1 MPAELDDYSVANIF
15 GDELNGKPSKT
26 KWRIMDHSGL
36 DWVDVSSLETGVGY
50 WFYQQVKKDVRI
62 STGSGR
68 TLDFSGTVIELKS
81 GWNTIGS
88 PYPFPVNIEKDP
100 NFLYGPIS
108 YGIGGYEGWTD
119 EETQLKPWAGYGIY
133 NRTSFTQ
140 TVTIKPIQTAVQLAR
155 EKEDSDEG
163 WQMRLMARGATYADP
178 GNMIGR
184 VKGAQEEL
192 DKFDNPEPP
201 IMPEYVSMTMVRPDW
216 REEGFTNLFTS
227 DMRSLEQRDGIWDVE
242 LRVKG
247 EKGPI
252 TLSYDLEGEFPIEDA
267 LVMLD
272 MSTREHFNLLNEETI
287 EITEY
292 SEDFPYR
299 FKIFAGSP
307 EFVASA
313 MADALSLLPDE
324 FTLRQNYP
332 NPFNPSTTIEFTLPQ
347 PTKISLVIYNLMGQE
362 VRTLKR
368 GMTDTGHHSIL
379 WHGKDNRGQ
388 LVSSGV
394 YLVRFYSPEFTA
406 SHKMVLMK

>member
-1 MPAELDDYSVANIF
+1 MTN
-15 GDELNGKPSKT
+15 T
-26 KWRIMDHSGL
+26 
-36 DWVDVSSLETGVGY
+36 
-50 WFYQQVKKDVRI
+50 
-62 STGSGR
+62 R
-68 TLDFSGTVIELKS
+68 T
-81 GWNTIGS
+81 
-88 PYPFPVNIEKDP
+88 
-100 NFLYGPIS
+100 
-108 YGIGGYEGWTD
+108 
-119 EETQLKPWAGYGIY
+119 
-133 NRTSFTQ
+133 
-140 TVTIKPIQTAVQLAR
+140 LAR
-155 EKEDSDEG
+155 ESSDGEWKLQLNAEG
-163 WQMRLMARGATYADP
+163 ENYSDI
-178 GNMIGR
+178 GNIIGR
-184 VKGAQEEL
+184 LSDAEEGI
-192 DKFDNPEPP
+192 DHFDNPEPP
-201 IMPEYVSMTMVRPDW
+201 YLDKYVSMTFEIDNPSTKLPSMNSDVRSI
-216 REEGFTNLFTS
+216 FV
-227 DMRSLEQRDGIWDVE
+227 RDGVWDAAVQ
-242 LRVKG
+242 VKG

-252 TLSYDLEGEFPIEDA
+252 ILSYDLEGKFPIEDA

-272 MSTREHFNLLNEETI
+272 MSTREHYNLLEEQKV
-287 EITEY
+287 EILNY

-347 PTKISLVIYNLMGQE
+347 PTEISLVIYNLMGQE

-394 YLVRFYSPEFTA
+394 YFIRFYSPEFTT

>member
-1 MPAELDDYSVANIF
+1 MTLDPGWNMISSPYTFPMIPNLDATSFYGPLTYGKESEGWSEEMTMLPF
-15 GDELNGKPSKT
+15 GGYLIYNRLNSAKT
-26 KWRIMDHSGL
+26 VRL
-36 DWVDVSSLETGVGY
+36 DP
-50 WFYQQVKKDVRI
+50 
-62 STGSGR
+62 
-68 TLDFSGTVIELKS
+68 LDFSSMTK
-81 GWNTIGS
+81 T
-88 PYPFPVNIEKDP
+88 
-100 NFLYGPIS
+100 
-108 YGIGGYEGWTD
+108 
-119 EETQLKPWAGYGIY
+119 
-133 NRTSFTQ
+133 RT
-140 TVTIKPIQTAVQLAR
+140 LAR
-155 EKEDSDEG
+155 EISDGEWKLQLNAEG
-163 WQMRLMARGATYADP
+163 ENYSDI
-178 GNMIGR
+178 GNIIGR
-184 VKGAQEEL
+184 LSDAEEGI
-192 DKFDNPEPP
+192 DHFDNPEPP
-201 IMPEYVSMTMVRPDW
+201 YLDKYVSMTFEIDNPSTKLPSMNSDVRSI
-216 REEGFTNLFTS
+216 FV
-227 DMRSLEQRDGIWDVE
+227 RDGIWDVE

-252 TLSYDLEGEFPIEDA
+252 TLSYDLEGNFPIEDEM
-267 LVMLD
+267 VMLD
-272 MSTREHFNLLNEETI
+272 MSTREHYNLLDEEII

-347 PTKISLVIYNLMGQE
+347 PTEISLVIYNLMGQE

-394 YLVRFYSPEFTA
+394 YLVRFYSPTFTA

>member
-1 MPAELDDYSVANIF
+1 
-15 GDELNGKPSKT
+15 
-26 KWRIMDHSGL
+26 
-36 DWVDVSSLETGVGY
+36 
-50 WFYQQVKKDVRI
+50 
-62 STGSGR
+62 
-68 TLDFSGTVIELKS
+68 
-81 GWNTIGS
+81 
-88 PYPFPVNIEKDP
+88 
-100 NFLYGPIS
+100 
-108 YGIGGYEGWTD
+108 
-119 EETQLKPWAGYGIY
+119 
-133 NRTSFTQ
+133 
-140 TVTIKPIQTAVQLAR
+140 
-155 EKEDSDEG
+155 
-163 WQMRLMARGATYADP
+163 MRLIASGATYADP

-201 IMPEYVSMTMVRPDW
+201 TMPEYVSITMVRPDW
-216 REEGFTNLFTS
+216 REKGFTNLFTS
-227 DMRSLEQRDGIWDVE
+227 DMRSLEQRDGIWNVE

-252 TLSYDLEGEFPIEDA
+252 TLSYDLEGKFPTEDEM
-267 LVMLD
+267 VMLD
-272 MSTREHFNLLNEETI
+272 MSTREHYNLLDEEII

-347 PTKISLVIYNLMGQE
+347 PTEISLVIYNLMGQE

-394 YLVRFYSPEFTA
+394 YLVRFYSPTFTA